1 MKEETFRMLFYAMN
15 GREPGPAKTTTA
27 DFDIKQKKIPEYH
40 EKRAQEQLVRIIEE
54 SVEEELSFH
63 KNVRLSL
70 SAGYDASAILGACVA
85 RGIRVRCF
93 SYGSKNSPKNSDVE
107 IARQMAQ
114 STGMSH
120 ETWPMDGYPAEEIQK
135 SNSELFEGVANR
147 CGELGAWI
155 YYQETLQPKELEPPL
170 FTFGDECFG
179 WNKSLLRGREDVL
192 LSIGIQPN
200 CEPLRKY
207 VDQGVWAEFH
217 KTYLDEMERIY
228 SRADHLEDLHDKK
241 DFLYFH
247 ERVQKTILPWRK
259 NFAGRFGRTTS
270 PLLSAPILDF
280 VGKLPRSQRL
290 GKRLMR
296 KAVTRAYPEIFR
308 FPRSKQSGAPAMAII
323 SKWPG
328 KLPPGDIVTDAERLS
343 LNKMFFDAIDHALLA
358 IELGQKKQNPI
369 AFLKEIIKKSDLYA
383 KGREF
388 IPPIFSCHQEL
399 VLSRLQ
405 IWMLWSLQK
414 KQSNTQAMG
423 NKRPYRP

>member
-1 MKEETFRMLFYAMN
+1 MKEETFRMLFYALN
-15 GREPGPAKTTTA
+15 GREPGSSKTTPA
-27 DFDIKQKKIPEYH
+27 DFDIKQNKIPEYH
-40 EKRAQEQLVRIIEE
+40 EESSQKQLVQLIEQ
-54 SVEEELSFH
+54 SVEEELRRH

-70 SAGYDASAILGACVA
+70 SAGYDASAILGACVSK
-85 RGIRVRCF
+85 GIRVRCF
-93 SYGSKNSPKNSDVE
+93 SYGSKNSPRNSDVE
-107 IARQMAQ
+107 IARKMAQ

-120 ETWPMDGYPAEEIQK
+120 EIWPMDGYPAEEIQK
-135 SNSELFEGVANR
+135 SNSNWFEGVANR

-155 YYQETLQPKELEPPL
+155 YYQESLQPKEVDPPL

-192 LSIGIQPN
+192 LSIGIQPI
-200 CEPLRKY
+200 CEALRKY
-207 VDQGVWAEFH
+207 VDQGVWAEFQ
-217 KTYLDEMERIY
+217 KTYLDEMDRIY

-247 ERVQKTILPWRK
+247 ERVQKAILPWRE

-308 FPRSKQSGAPAMAII
+308 FPRAKQSGAPTMAII
-323 SKWPG
+323 SKWPE
-328 KLPPGDIVTDAERLS
+328 KSPLSDIVTAAERLS
-343 LNKMFFDAIDHALLA
+343 LNKTFFDSIGHALLA
-358 IELGQKKQNPI
+358 NERGQKKQNSI
-369 AFLKEIIKKSDLYA
+369 ALLKGIIKRSDLYA

-388 IPPIFSCHQEL
+388 FPPIFSCHQEL

-405 IWMLWSLQK
+405 IWLLWKLQK
-414 KQSNTQAMG
+414 KQCATDGEQSLL
-423 NKRPYRP
+423 PS